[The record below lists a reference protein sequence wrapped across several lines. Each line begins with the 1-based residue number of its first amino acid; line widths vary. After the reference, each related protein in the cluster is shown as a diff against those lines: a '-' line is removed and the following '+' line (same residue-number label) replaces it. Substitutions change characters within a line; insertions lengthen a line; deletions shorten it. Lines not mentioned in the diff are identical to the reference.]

1 MPMQQS
7 SQKNQPFFLQ
17 GLLFL
22 CKKAVYEPSFGILAE
37 KIGISSARMVVSPSE
52 VQAIAKVTTVS
63 SVYRIVR
70 VLLFLDECLFLQ
82 VDQQV
87 WSVGVQIIYS

>member
-1 MPMQQS
+1 MQQS
-7 SQKNQPFFLQ
+7 SQKNQAFFLQ

-22 CKKAVYEPSFGILAE
+22 CKKAVFEPSFGILAE

-52 VQAIAKVTTVS
+52 VQAVPKVTTVS
-63 SVYRIVR
+63 NVYRIVR
-70 VLLFLDECLFLQ
+70 VLLFLDECLFLK

-87 WSVGVQIIYS
+87 WPVGVQIIYA

>member
-1 MPMQQS
+1 MIL
-7 SQKNQPFFLQ
+7 LQ
-17 GLLFL
+17 GFLFL
-22 CKKAVYEPSFGILAE
+22 CKKAVVELTIGILAE
-37 KIGISSARMVVSPSE
+37 KIDISSARMVVSPSE

-87 WSVGVQIIYS
+87 WPVGVQIIYA

>member
-1 MPMQQS
+1 
-7 SQKNQPFFLQ
+7 
-17 GLLFL
+17 
-22 CKKAVYEPSFGILAE
+22 
-37 KIGISSARMVVSPSE
+37 MVVSSSE

-63 SVYRIVR
+63 NVYRIVR

-87 WSVGVQIIYS
+87 WPVCVQIIYS